1 MLLTTASGG
10 EYWTSIRL
18 IKLYES
24 ACRGREEKP
33 RLGIV
38 RALQSLP
45 PPPKPRVVHLVL
57 HDPPSHSSYPSPYPL
72 EHPLTRYAAEA
83 LADLL
88 TVEWSLTDLRLERGV
103 IETEDALKP
112 ILHAL
117 LISGTLPSLSLA
129 GNRRIRA
136 SGWRLVSLFLNRVSA
151 RFAP

>member
-1 MLLTTASGG
+1 MLLSTASGG

-38 RALQSLP
+38 RALQALP
-45 PPPKPRVVHLVL
+45 AAPKPRTVHLVL
-57 HDPPSHSSYPSPYPL
+57 HEVPHSSYPAPYPL
-72 EHPLTRYAAEA
+72 DHPLTRYAAEA

-88 TVEWSLTDLRLERGV
+88 TVEWALTDLRLERGV
-103 IETEDALKP
+103 LETEDALKP

-117 LISGTLPSLSLA
+117 LISGTLPNLSLA
-129 GNRRIRA
+129 GNRKIKA
-136 SGWRLVSLFLNRVSA
+136 GGWRLVSVFLKRV
-151 RFAP
+151 RCLI